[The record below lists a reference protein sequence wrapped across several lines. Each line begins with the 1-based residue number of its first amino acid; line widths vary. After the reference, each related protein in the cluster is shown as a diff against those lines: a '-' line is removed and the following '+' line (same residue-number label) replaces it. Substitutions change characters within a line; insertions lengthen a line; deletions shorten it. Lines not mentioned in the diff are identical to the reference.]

1 MNLTVLNCKIC
12 HRLEAERLALHCV
25 LMRSCRCRKKQPV
38 ENYQYVTVRLT
49 EHAGILHKPAHIL
62 LWSPIGCLQQTCS
75 HLNGE
80 KKVTVI
86 NDDLC
91 TFSSFH
97 NIAHHELYKIMIHQ

>member
-38 ENYQYVTVRLT
+38 ENYQYVTVLCSRT
-49 EHAGILHKPAHIL
+49 CRDITQT
-62 LWSPIGCLQQTCS
+62 SPLESHWMPTADLQPF
-75 HLNGE
+75 E
-80 KKVTVI
+80 WRKVTVI

-91 TFSSFH
+91 VFSSFH